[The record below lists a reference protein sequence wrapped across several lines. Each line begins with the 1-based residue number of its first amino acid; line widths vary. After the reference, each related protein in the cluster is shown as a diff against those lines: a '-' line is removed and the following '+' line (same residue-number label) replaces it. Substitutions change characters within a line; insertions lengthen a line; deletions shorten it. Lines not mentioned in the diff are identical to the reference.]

1 LASDAPEPAPPEGGN
16 GERESLWE
24 RFPALERLR
33 FLKRAPAVPYV
44 QQLTATEC
52 GAACLAM
59 VLAYH
64 GKSVPVDKIRETTG
78 VDRNGTT
85 AASIV
90 DAARWYGLRGR
101 GVSLDIDELV
111 YLEPASIL
119 HWEFNHFVVFE
130 KLRKDGVDIVDPA
143 FGRRHVPMADFRRSF
158 TGVALEFETAED
170 FEATPKRSLVWRYI
184 GQILG
189 QSKLLVRILATSIMV
204 QLFALGVPLLT
215 GALVD
220 RVVPRG
226 DQHLLTVLAAGL
238 LGMIVFFFLASLIRS
253 HLLLHLRTFLDARM
267 TLGFLDHLTDL
278 PYDFF
283 QRRSAGD
290 LMMRL
295 NSNAT
300 IREILTSGA
309 LSGLLDGALAI
320 LYLGILFAASPR
332 IGLLVVG
339 LAVLQLMSFVLTR
352 RKQHDLNTQS
362 LSAQAKSQAYQVEM
376 LGGME
381 TLKSVGSE
389 QRAAAHWSS
398 LFVDTLNV
406 SLDRGR
412 LAANIEAFAGTLR
425 IASPM
430 IILAYGAVL
439 VLNGQLSLGTMLG
452 LNAVAVGFL
461 GPLANLVTTAT
472 QLQLLGSYL
481 ERIDD
486 VMKTPPEQDRGKV
499 RLTPPLKGR
508 LTLEHVS
515 FRYGPVAPLVVNDVS
530 VDIQP
535 GQFVA
540 IVGRSGSGKST
551 LARLLVGLYAP
562 TTGRILYDGM
572 DLSELEVR
580 SLRRQM
586 GIVPQVPFLFGQSIR
601 ANIALTDPSLPLDA
615 VVEAARLAHIHDD
628 IVAMPMGYETL
639 LLDGGASLSGGQRQ
653 RVALARA
660 LVHKPAVLLL
670 DEATSAL
677 DAVTEAQVQASLS
690 RLQGT
695 RIVIAHRLSTVVNA
709 DVILV
714 MQDGHL
720 IEHGTHTLL
729 LARGGAY
736 ATLVGAQVKTAEG
749 TGPRRTTRPY

>member
-1 LASDAPEPAPPEGGN
+1 MADDAPEPAPPEDGA
-16 GERESLWE
+16 GERPSLWQ

-33 FLKRAPAVPYV
+33 FLRRAPAVPFV

-101 GVSLDIDELV
+101 GVSSDIDELQ
-111 YLEPASIL
+111 YLDPASIL
-119 HWEFNHFVVFE
+119 HWEFRHFVIFE
-130 KLRKDGVDIVDPA
+130 RLHKDAVDIVDPA
-143 FGRRHVPMADFRRSF
+143 YGRRRVPMEEFRRAF
-158 TGVALEFETAED
+158 TGVALMFEPTDEFEPGER
-170 FEATPKRSLVWRYI
+170 RSLVWQYVA
-184 GQILG
+184 QILG
-189 QSKLLVRILATSIMV
+189 HSRVLWRILATSVMV

-226 DQHLLTVLAAGL
+226 DEHLLTVLAAGL
-238 LGMIVFFFLASLIRS
+238 LGMVAFYYLASLIRA
-253 HLLLHLRTFLDARM
+253 HLLLHMRTYLDARM
-267 TLGFLDHLTDL
+267 TLGFLDHMTEL

-283 QRRSAGD
+283 QQRSAGD

-309 LSGLLDGALAI
+309 LSGLLDGVLAV
-320 LYLGILFAASPR
+320 LYLGILFAASAR

-339 LAVLQLMSFVLTR
+339 LAALQLAAFAVTR
-352 RKQHDLNTQS
+352 RRQRDLNSQS
-362 LSAQAKSQAYQVEM
+362 LSAQAKSQGYQVEM

-381 TLKSVGSE
+381 TLKSVGGE

-412 LAANIEAFAGTLR
+412 LAANIEAFTGTLR

-430 IILAYGAVL
+430 IILAYGALL
-439 VLNGQLSLGTMLG
+439 VLDGGLSLGTMLG

-461 GPLANLVTTAT
+461 VPLANLLGTAT
-472 QLQLLGSYL
+472 QLQLLGSYI

-486 VMKTPPEQDRGKV
+486 VMKTPPEQDRSKV
-499 RLTPPLKGR
+499 RLAPPLKGR
-508 LTLEHVS
+508 ITLEHVS
-515 FRYGPVAPLVVNDVS
+515 FRYGPAAPLVVNDVS

-562 TTGRILYDGM
+562 ASGRILYDGM
-572 DLSELEVR
+572 DLAELEVR

-601 ANIALTDPSLPLDA
+601 ANISVTDPSLSLDT
-615 VVEAARLAHIHDD
+615 VVEAARIAHIHDD

-677 DAVTEAQVQASLS
+677 DAVTEAEVQASLS
-690 RLQGT
+690 RLAST
-695 RIVIAHRLSTVVNA
+695 RIIIAHRLSTVVNA
-709 DVILV
+709 DLILV
-714 MQDGHL
+714 LEDGRL
-720 IEHGTHTLL
+720 VEHGTHTLL
-729 LARGGAY
+729 LARGGVY
-736 ATLVGAQVKTAEG
+736 AALVGAQVKTETPQA
-749 TGPRRTTRPY
+749 RRTTRP

>member
-1 LASDAPEPAPPEGGN
+1 MSDNPRAARPPDDPEEGKP
-16 GERESLWE
+16 SIWE
-24 RFPALERLR
+24 RFPVLERLR
-33 FLKRAPAVPYV
+33 FLRRAPQVPFI

-52 GAACLAM
+52 GAACLGM
-59 VLAYH
+59 ILAYH
-64 GKSVPVDKIRETTG
+64 GKHVPVDKIREATG

-85 AASIV
+85 AQSII
-90 DAARWYGLRGR
+90 DAGRWYGLRGR
-101 GVSLDIDELV
+101 GVAVELDELV
-111 YLEPASIL
+111 YLETGSIL
-119 HWEFNHFVVFE
+119 HWEFRHFVVFDR
-130 KLRKDGVDIVDPA
+130 LRKDGVEIVDPA
-143 FGRRHVPMADFRRSF
+143 LGRRRVTMDEFRRAF
-158 TGVALEFETAED
+158 TGVALLFEPEDDFETSE
-170 FEATPKRSLVWRYI
+170 KRGIVWRYV

-189 QSKLLVRILATSIMV
+189 QSRLWARILATSLMV
-204 QLFALGVPLLT
+204 QLFALAVPLLT

-226 DQHLLTVLAAGL
+226 DVHLLTILVAGM
-238 LGMIVFFFLASLIRS
+238 LGLVAFQFLASLIRA
-253 HLLLHLRTFLDARM
+253 HLLLHLRTYLDARM

-309 LSGLLDGALAI
+309 LSGVLDGALAI
-320 LYLGILFAASPR
+320 LYLFILLVASAKL
-332 IGLLVVG
+332 GLLVVV
-339 LAVLQLMSFVLTR
+339 LAVLQVGTFVLTR
-352 RKQHDLNTQS
+352 RRQHDLNSKS
-362 LSAQAKSQAYQVEM
+362 LSAQARSQAYQVEM

-389 QRAAAHWSS
+389 KRAAEHWAS

-412 LAANIEAFAGTLR
+412 LQANIDAVAGTLR
-425 IASPM
+425 LGSPLV
-430 IILAYGAVL
+430 ILAYGATL
-439 VLNGQLSLGTMLG
+439 VLSGELSLGTMLG
-452 LNAVAVGFL
+452 LSAVAAGFL
-461 GPLANLVTTAT
+461 GPLASLVATAT

-486 VMKTPPEQDRGKV
+486 VMKTPPEQDRDKV
-499 RLTPPLKGR
+499 RLAPPLRGR
-508 LTLEHVS
+508 ITLEHVS
-515 FRYGPVAPLVVNDVS
+515 FRYGPAAPLVVSDVS
-530 VDIQP
+530 IDIQP

-572 DLSELEVR
+572 DLAELEVR

-586 GIVPQVPFLFGQSIR
+586 GIVPQTPFLFGSSLR
-601 ANIALTDPSLPLDA
+601 GNIALQDPSTPLED
-615 VVEAARLAHIHDD
+615 VVEAARLANVHDE
-628 IVAMPMGYETL
+628 ILAMPMGYETL

-660 LVHKPAVLLL
+660 LVQKPAVLLL
-670 DEATSAL
+670 DEATSSL
-677 DAVTEAQVQASLS
+677 DAVTESQVQVSLS
-690 RLQGT
+690 GLHST

-709 DVILV
+709 DMILV

-720 IEHGTHTLL
+720 VEQGTHALL
-729 LARGGAY
+729 LARGGPY
-736 ATLVGAQVKTAEG
+736 ASLVGAQVKTEQAG
-749 TGPRRTTRPY
+749 RGRTTRPG

>member
-1 LASDAPEPAPPEGGN
+1 MADRPEEPDEARNPEEEKASI
-16 GERESLWE
+16 WE
-24 RFPALERLR
+24 RFPSLERLR
-33 FLKRAPAVPYV
+33 FLRRAPQIPFI

-52 GAACLAM
+52 GAACLGM
-59 VLAYH
+59 VLALH
-64 GKSVPVDKIRETTG
+64 GKNVPLDKIRETTG

-85 AASIV
+85 AQSII
-90 DAARWYGLRGR
+90 DAARWYGMRGR
-101 GVSLDIDELV
+101 GVAVEIDQLEYLD
-111 YLEPASIL
+111 PGTIL
-119 HWEFNHFVVFE
+119 HWEFRHFVVFDR
-130 KLRKDGVDIVDPA
+130 LRKDGVEVVDPA
-143 FGRRHVPMADFRRSF
+143 LGRRRVPMEEFRRAF
-158 TGVALEFETAED
+158 TGVALLFEPGDD
-170 FEATPKRSLVWRYI
+170 FEPNKKGGIVWRYV

-189 QSKLLVRILATSIMV
+189 QSKLWARILATSVMV
-204 QLFALGVPLLT
+204 QLFALAVPLLT

-226 DQHLLTVLAAGL
+226 DEHLLLILGAGM
-238 LGMIVFFFLASLIRS
+238 LGLVAFQFLASLIRS
-253 HLLLHLRTFLDARM
+253 HLLLHLRTYLDARM
-267 TLGFLDHLTDL
+267 TLGFLDHMTDL

-295 NSNAT
+295 NSNTT

-320 LYLGILFAASPR
+320 LYLVILFAASAEMA
-332 IGLLVVG
+332 LLVVV
-339 LAVLQLMSFVLTR
+339 LAIFQVGTFVVTR
-352 RKQHDLNTQS
+352 RRQHDLNAQS
-362 LSAQAKSQAYQVEM
+362 LSTQARSQAYQVEM
-376 LGGME
+376 LAGME
-381 TLKSVGSE
+381 TLKSVGGE
-389 QRAAAHWSS
+389 KRAAEHWSG

-412 LAANIEAFAGTLR
+412 LQANIDAFAGTLR
-425 IASPM
+425 LASPLL
-430 IILAYGAVL
+430 ILAYGATL
-439 VLNGQLSLGTMLG
+439 VLNGELTLGTMLG
-452 LNAVAVGFL
+452 LNAVAAGFL
-461 GPLANLVTTAT
+461 GPLANLVATAT

-486 VMKTPPEQDRGKV
+486 VMKTPPEQDKTKV
-499 RLTPPLKGR
+499 RLTPPLRGG

-515 FRYGPVAPLVVNDVS
+515 FRYGPAAPLVVTDVS
-530 VDIQP
+530 IDIQP

-562 TTGRILYDGM
+562 TSGRILYDGM
-572 DLSELEVR
+572 DLAELEVR

-586 GIVPQVPFLFGQSIR
+586 GIVPQTPFLFGASVRQ
-601 ANIALTDPSLPLDA
+601 NIALQDPSLPLED
-615 VVEAARLAHIHDD
+615 VTHAARLACIHDELL
-628 IVAMPMGYETL
+628 AMPMGYETL

-670 DEATSAL
+670 DEATSSL

-690 RLQGT
+690 RLRST
-695 RIVIAHRLSTVVNA
+695 RVVIAHRLSTVVNA

-720 IEHGTHTLL
+720 VEQGTHTLL
-729 LARGGAY
+729 LARGGPY
-736 ATLVGAQVKTAEG
+736 ATLVGAQVKTEQTG
-749 TGPRRTTRPY
+749 TRRNTRPY